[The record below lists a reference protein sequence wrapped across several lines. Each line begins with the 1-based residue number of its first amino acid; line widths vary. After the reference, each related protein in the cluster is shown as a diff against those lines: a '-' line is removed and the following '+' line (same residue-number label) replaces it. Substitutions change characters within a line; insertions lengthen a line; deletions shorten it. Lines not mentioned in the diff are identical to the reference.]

1 MSNGTWVDA
10 GCGYGTYTF
19 PLSTLASKVIALD
32 VKPSNISYLKSR
44 LSSETNIKALIK
56 DFNHDSY
63 ASEPVDGVLFGF
75 SLHYHPNPSLALKNA
90 FNHLKS
96 QGYLIIF
103 EYQRIKPVP
112 WVPYPLPLNKLL
124 SLLESIGFFK
134 VNVVFSTNRFY
145 IVQGK
150 KP

>member
-1 MSNGTWVDA
+1 
-10 GCGYGTYTF
+10 
-19 PLSTLASKVIALD
+19 
-32 VKPSNISYLKSR
+32 
-44 LSSETNIKALIK
+44 LSSESNITAQIK

-75 SLHYHPNPSLALKNA
+75 SLHYHPNPSLAIKNA

-96 QGYLIIF
+96 RGKLIIF
-103 EYQRIKPVP
+103 EYQRKTPVP

-124 SLLESIGFFK
+124 SLLDSIGFFNI
-134 VNVVFSTNRFY
+134 NVVFSTNRFY